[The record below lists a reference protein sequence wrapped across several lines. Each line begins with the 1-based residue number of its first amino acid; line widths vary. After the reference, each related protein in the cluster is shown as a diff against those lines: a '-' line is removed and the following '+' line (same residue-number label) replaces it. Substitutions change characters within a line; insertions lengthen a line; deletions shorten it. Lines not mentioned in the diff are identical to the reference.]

1 MCSHYACE
9 WVCVWSLGEHSDRRF
24 VTTAW
29 HCRRRQ
35 PRCGHDKMNFC
46 NFRHFSSSDGGLCWL
61 KTVWPAETHNLVLST
76 LGRFTT
82 TNSGWILKPAT
93 SRGAK
98 RDHNICQISLD
109 LQRVSAHHG
118 CLWWWLALCS
128 HLSATVIKVMETHHT
143 SLFFVSYFGN
153 VQKIHFAIN
162 IEKWFIHES
171 CFLVSTRHKMMGK
184 KLQRPLEVQQKIITT
199 KARMTSKITNNEKRK
214 ISHGWNSVLE
224 CGSVTKHCSTV
235 CWWM

>member
-1 MCSHYACE
+1 MCLHCACE

-29 HCRRRQ
+29 HCRHRRWQ

-82 TNSGWILKPAT
+82 MNSGWILKPAK

-98 RDHNICQISLD
+98 WDHNICQISLD
-109 LQRVSAHHG
+109 LQRVNAHHG
-118 CLWWWLALCS
+118 CLWWWLALCF
-128 HLSATVIKVMETHHT
+128 HLSATVIKVMETHRI
-143 SLFFVSYFGN
+143 SLFYFGN
-153 VQKIHFAIN
+153 VQMIHFAIN

-171 CFLVSTRHKMMGK
+171 CFLVSTRHKMMEK
-184 KLQRPLEVQQKIITT
+184 IAAAPWSATENNNNRPVWPPKSQTT
-199 KARMTSKITNNEKRK
+199 KKKS
-214 ISHGWNSVLE
+214 SHWWNSVLE
-224 CGSVTKHCSTV
+224 CCSVTKHCSTV